1 VKGRA
6 GLGRSQCSQPT
17 AGAAAPGALQLA
29 APLVTQSQE
38 TTCESRGRITSTD
51 AGRDHEMPG
60 SAAAPQGTASI
71 SSSSSSSSPRPA
83 SGPLLHSLLQQ
94 KQEQQTRTQP
104 EQPGRP
110 VLLLTAPVPAHP
122 RPFARPPRRQAGL
135 RALLPM
141 VASAAD
147 PLRVMP
153 RPQRSALA
161 RPLSPASWAADLRVR
176 APASRPPRSGPLR
189 RQAGQAARL
198 TRARASALRAT
209 CRPRA
214 GRREPVQMSWSK
226 RPCQLG
232 PRRPPN
238 RWRTRADDWTATWA
252 GPTGPDG
259 IAREA

>member
-1 VKGRA
+1 MKCLAQRLLLRA
-6 GLGRSQCSQPT
+6 RPPSPHRRRRRRRR
-17 AGAAAPGALQLA
+17 P
-29 APLVTQSQE
+29 P
-38 TTCESRGRITSTD
+38 
-51 AGRDHEMPG
+51 P
-60 SAAAPQGTASI
+60 
-71 SSSSSSSSPRPA
+71 PRPA

-252 GPTGPDG
+252 GPTGWTELELDEM
-259 IAREA
+259 AWRLFLSV

>member
-1 VKGRA
+1 LVA
-6 GLGRSQCSQPT
+6 RSVASRRP
-17 AGAAAPGALQLA
+17 APPPLA
-29 APLVTQSQE
+29 P
-38 TTCESRGRITSTD
+38 C
-51 AGRDHEMPG
+51 
-60 SAAAPQGTASI
+60 
-71 SSSSSSSSPRPA
+71 SSPHHSSPKVKRLPASPEAGSRAQTQGGIMKCLAQRLLLRARPPSPHRRRRRRRRPA

-161 RPLSPASWAADLRVR
+161 RPSSPASWAADLRVR

-252 GPTGPDG
+252 GPTGWTELELDEM
-259 IAREA
+259 AW